1 MSGED
6 LVQLLLCS
14 DRTPGTMGLPVFRSQ
29 GQLHHSNNIRT
40 LVIRVLL
47 FVANVQATPTVGGGL
62 LALERLME

>member
-1 MSGED
+1 
-6 LVQLLLCS
+6 
-14 DRTPGTMGLPVFRSQ
+14 MGLPVFRSQ